1 MQQHLLKT
9 SRLNKKESLEEN
21 GSNSI
26 CVRGMTFSY
35 KRYNHPKLDHLQKD
49 VDDTAVADEAHEEE
63 DYEDDGGDVTDHRML
78 DHGHNVVDQ

>member
-9 SRLNKKESLEEN
+9 SLLNKKESLDEN

-26 CVRGMTFSY
+26 WITHI
-35 KRYNHPKLDHLQKD
+35 KEETILKLDHLQKD
-49 VDDTAVADEAHEEE
+49 VDDTAVADETHEEE

-78 DHGHNVVDQ
+78 GHENNSYQIW